1 MSHATGTPP
10 LLPQLL
16 TLSAP
21 SAMALEEATENL
33 IEDLAHCPPVDLAR
47 RARTLQTERPA
58 QEFRRVVVASES
70 AEAADYLRKRD
81 PRQTFTTRMSPA
93 RPVVFLFSGVG
104 EQYAG
109 MTAELYR
116 YVPVFARELDRCFRV
131 LGAETGTDLHATLF
145 PDGAAAAAGSR
156 PDLPVFGQSGSAQ
169 EIHHTIV
176 AQPLM
181 FAVQYAMAAALRSM
195 GIEPTALLGYSIGE
209 YAAACVADVFPLD
222 SALSLVAR
230 RARLVD
236 GLPGGSMLAV
246 MSDVGPLKP
255 FLGARVSVA
264 AQDGPDLTV
273 LAGPD
278 EDLTRIAERLDGE
291 GIACR
296 PLPASHAFHSAMME
310 PVVAP
315 LHDLI
320 GTFRLQP
327 PAVPMLSNV
336 TGTWMRPEDATS
348 PGYWA
353 SHLRHTVRFA
363 DDITEVWKL
372 PEPVLIELGPGQVL
386 TRLALRSPGRPAGNA
401 ALTAPTIPGRLE
413 SRPGLVVFLN
423 AVGRLWA
430 AGAEI
435 KFGQLP
441 QQDLADPGLILGR
454 S

>member
-1 MSHATGTPP
+1 MSQATGARP

-21 SAMALEEATENL
+21 SPVALEEATENL
-33 IEDLAHCPPVDLAR
+33 IGDLAHCPAADLAR
-47 RARTLQTERPA
+47 RARALQAEGPA
-58 QEFRRVVVASES
+58 HRFRRVVVASEPG
-70 AEAADYLRKRD
+70 EAAHYLRERD
-81 PRQTFTTRMSPA
+81 PRRTFSTRMSPA

-109 MTAELYR
+109 MTAGLHR
-116 YVPVFARELDRCFRV
+116 YIPVFARELDRCLRG
-131 LGAETGTDLHATLF
+131 LGAEIGTDLHAILF
-145 PDGAAAAAGSR
+145 PDADAAEPRS
-156 PDLPVFGQSGSAQ
+156 DLAVFGQSESIQ
-169 EIHHTIV
+169 EIHRTII

-195 GIEPTALLGYSIGE
+195 GIEPAALLGYSIGE

-246 MSDVGPLKP
+246 MSDVGPLEP
-255 FLGARVSVA
+255 LLGALVSVA
-264 AQDGPDLTV
+264 ALDGPELTI

-296 PLPASHAFHSAMME
+296 PLPASHAFHSTMME

-315 LHDLI
+315 LRDLI
-320 GTFRLQP
+320 DTFRLQP

-348 PGYWA
+348 PDYWA
-353 SHLRHTVRFA
+353 SHLRRTVRFA
-363 DDITEVWKL
+363 DDTTEVWKL
-372 PEPVLIELGPGQVL
+372 SAPVLIELGPGQAL
-386 TRLALRSPGRPAGNA
+386 TRLALRSPGRPGGDA
-401 ALTAPTIPGRLE
+401 ALTVSTIPGRLE

-430 AGAEI
+430 TGAEI
-435 KFGQLP
+435 KFDQLP
-441 QQDLADPGLILGR
+441 R